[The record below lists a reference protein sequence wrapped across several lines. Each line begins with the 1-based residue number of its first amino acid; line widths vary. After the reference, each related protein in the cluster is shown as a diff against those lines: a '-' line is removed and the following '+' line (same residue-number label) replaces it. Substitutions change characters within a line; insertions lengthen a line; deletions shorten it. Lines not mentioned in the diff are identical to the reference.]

1 MNKNIVKLFAIVM
14 MIFMIGAVLVACGA
28 QGEQGEQGIQG
39 PAGATGEQGPQGV
52 PGLSPYIG
60 ENGNWWVGDKDLGVA
75 PKGEDL
81 RDCENHDYWNAEVEE
96 YNKIVVSVH
105 TQDSL
110 GLTVWNCV
118 DCGDTYFEWVDHEY
132 NIVNHTVAPTCTEGG
147 YTVYECA
154 CGLVEDAKRD
164 LTDALGH
171 VKGDKEYAKNEAG
184 ICACE
189 WTNAWFV
196 SCTACGVQLEAGADG
211 AKGHV
216 WGEYNPMKPE
226 TNTNP
231 CTWVGGTVAECENC
245 DCVEHVDVIPG
256 TNPKGHEW
264 GDWTFVSAANG
275 EYTYKRVCADC
286 GASFAEGTETK
297 TIKLEDCGEPAV
309 TAPTCTED
317 GKKVYTIVLDGQTI
331 TVDTVVIPATGH
343 TVSEE
348 TAYTVAADFSKI
360 TTKCDTCGVEL
371 TMELP
376 ELALKHAYMI
386 KNGDCD
392 EPKDI
397 YSILLTDKNEKING
411 AIFVTFEV
419 PAEYGHN
426 NGNLGAGAK
435 EIVIEINGTEYDAY
449 WCETCQHWIAYQ
461 VHVA

>member
-14 MIFMIGAVLVACGA
+14 MIFMIGAALVACGA
-28 QGEQGEQGIQG
+28 GQKGEKGDQGLQGPAGVQGEQGEQGV
-39 PAGATGEQGPQGV
+39 AGLT
-52 PGLSPYIG
+52 PYIG
-60 ENGNWWVGDKDLGVA
+60 ANGNWWIGDQDTGVCPQGKDA
-75 PKGEDL
+75 T
-81 RDCENHDYWNAEVEE
+81 DCENHQFVYHTWPGAE
-96 YNKIVVSVH
+96 H
-105 TQDSL
+105 TMTSEGLEL
-110 GLTVWNCV
+110 GVCV
-118 DCGDTYFEWVDHEY
+118 DCGDATWKIVGHEY
-132 NIVNHTVAPTCTEGG
+132 TIVASTVAPTCTEGG
-147 YTVYECA
+147 YTLYECA
-154 CGLVEDAKRD
+154 CGAQENVKRD
-164 LTDALGH
+164 LVDALGH
-171 VKGDKEYAKNEAG
+171 VAGAEEPVKNEAG
-184 ICACE
+184 ICDCE
-189 WTNAWFV
+189 WTNAWFI
-196 SCTACGVQLEAGADG
+196 SCTACGVKLEEG
-211 AKGHV
+211 AKGATGHV

-245 DCVEHVDVIPG
+245 DCVEHIDVIPG
-256 TNPKGHEW
+256 TNPKGHKW

-297 TIKLEDCGEPAV
+297 TITLADCGEPAV
-309 TAPTCTED
+309 TAPTCTVD

-343 TVSEE
+343 TVSEN
-348 TAYTVAADFSKI
+348 TAYTVASDFSKI
-360 TTKCDTCGVEL
+360 NTTCDTCGVAL

-376 ELALKHAYMI
+376 ALELKRAYII

-392 EPKDI
+392 EPVDI
-397 YSILLTDKNEKING
+397 YTITLTDKNEKING
-411 AIFVTFEV
+411 AIVVSFEV